1 MTIPARTLRT
11 LEYDKVI
18 ERLAKHA
25 ITLRGR
31 ELALALLPATE
42 FSEVLRAQRFTA
54 EARRLIELKP
64 NVSLSDVKDVAS
76 IVQQA
81 AIERTLDPQELL
93 DVQTTLAGARVVHET
108 IDKLRGY
115 IPHLAQL
122 GDRISDFSEITTEI
136 GRAISNRGEVLDS
149 ASPQLHHLRRESRIV
164 HDRLRTRLEQIL
176 QSQGGKGALQEPIIT
191 LRDGRYVVPV
201 KADSRSQMPGIVHD
215 VSSSGATVFL
225 EPLET
230 VEMGNRWREMLAE
243 EQREVARI
251 LRELSVHV
259 GKRADDI
266 VLALN
271 ALAEIDLLLA
281 KVRYGDAIKAK
292 QLPHDPD
299 LKSNGR
305 DQGWLMEEPGSLYV
319 RNARH
324 PLIGD
329 KVVPINVWIGRGGP
343 TSNEQTPTAGPGD
356 FTVLLITG
364 PNTGGKTVALKT
376 VGLLALMAQAGIP
389 VPADIDSRLPV
400 FDGVFADIGDEQ
412 SIEQS
417 LSTFS
422 SHVSNIIS
430 ILKSITNRSLVLL
443 DELAAGT
450 DPVEGAALAKSILA
464 QLLRTGALT
473 IATTHHGE
481 LKAFAHTTPGVTNAS
496 VEFDAES
503 LSPTYRLHIGLPGQS
518 NALSIAQRLGMPAEV
533 LAEARAGIDPDRLA
547 VETMISDLH
556 RHREEAEAA
565 SETQRVAARE
575 TETARA
581 RVTKELQSL
590 EANRQRLFEQTRKE
604 METELAHARARL
616 REALKELQKAE
627 RTTVFERAQA
637 IEKVQEEVREVDEGV
652 SRVQRREMARKKR
665 GPIGKVEAGDR
676 VYLLDVPTPG
686 EALSSPD
693 ERGELDVRLG
703 ALRARI
709 NVKQIASVEKGVDGA
724 QQLIDYHARTEEQLV
739 ATERPSPEID
749 LRGMTVDEA
758 LPLVD
763 QRIDDAARAG
773 VGEIRIIHG
782 KGTGTLRQAVRQ
794 MLRKH
799 ALVRTSAA
807 AESRAGGDGVTV
819 VEIAG

>member
-1 MTIPARTLRT
+1 MPIPAKTLTT

-18 ERLAKHA
+18 ARLAKHC
-25 ITLRGR
+25 ITERGR
-31 ELALALLPATE
+31 ALALALQPATVYA
-42 FSEVLRAQRFTA
+42 EVLRWQRFTA
-54 EARRLIELKP
+54 EARRLLELKP

-81 AIERTLDPQELL
+81 SLERTLEPGELL
-93 DVQTTLAGARVVHET
+93 DVQTTLAAARVVRET
-108 IDKLRGY
+108 IDRLRAY
-115 IPHLAQL
+115 MPHVAETA
-122 GDRISDFSEITTEI
+122 DRIGDFGEITTEI
-136 GRAISNRGEVLDS
+136 GRAISNRGEVMDS
-149 ASPQLHHLRRESRIV
+149 ASPQLQHLRRESRVV

-176 QSQGGKGALQEPIIT
+176 ASSAGKGTLQESIIT

-251 LRELSVHV
+251 LRELSVIV
-259 GKRADDI
+259 GKRAAEI
-266 VLALN
+266 SAALD

-281 KVRYGDAIKAK
+281 KVRLGEAIKAK

-299 LKSNGR
+299 LQSGGH
-305 DQGWLMEEPGSLYV
+305 DQTWLLEQPGSLYL

-324 PLIGD
+324 PLIAGD
-329 KVVPINVWIGRGGP
+329 VVPINVWIGAGGP
-343 TSNEQTPTAGPGD
+343 TSSDQTPTSGPGD

-389 VPADIDSRLPV
+389 IPADADSRLPV
-400 FDGVFADIGDEQ
+400 FDAVFADIGDEQ

-422 SHVSNIIS
+422 SHIGNIVS
-430 ILKSITNRSLVLL
+430 ILKGITGRSLVLL

-450 DPVEGAALAKSILA
+450 DPVEGSALAKAILS
-464 QLLRTGALT
+464 QLLRTGCLT

-481 LKAFAHTTPGVTNAS
+481 LKAYAHTTAGVTNAS

-518 NALSIAQRLGMPAEV
+518 NALSIAERLGMPGEV
-533 LAEARAGIDPDRLA
+533 LQEARAGIDPDRLA
-547 VETMISDLH
+547 VESMITDLH
-556 RHREEAEAA
+556 RHREEAAAA
-565 SETQRVAARE
+565 SESQRVAARE
-575 TETARA
+575 AEHARA

-590 EANRQRLFEQTRKE
+590 EANRTKLVEQTRRE
-604 METELAHARARL
+604 METELQAARARL
-616 REALKELQKAE
+616 REALRELQKAE

-637 IEKVQEEVREVDEGV
+637 IEKLEEEVAAVDEGV
-652 SRVQRREMARKKR
+652 KRVQARERKPRR
-665 GPIGKVEAGDR
+665 GPLPPIEPGDR
-676 VYLLDVPTPG
+676 VFLTDVPTPG
-686 EALSSPD
+686 EAITSPD
-693 ERGELDVRLG
+693 AAGEFEVKLG
-703 ALRARI
+703 SLRARI
-709 NVKQIASVEKGVDGA
+709 NVKQIANVEKA
-724 QQLIDYHARTEEQLV
+724 ANAAPQTPDYHSRQAEQITALP
-739 ATERPSPEID
+739 RPSPELD

-763 QRIDDAARAG
+763 QRLDDAARAG
-773 VGEIRIIHG
+773 IAELRIIHG
-782 KGTGTLRQAVRQ
+782 KGTGTLRHAVRE

-799 ALVRTSAA
+799 ALVRTSAS